1 MMNTADRSLALL
13 DYALRRRFSFFE
25 IKPAFQN
32 ETFKSYVNELN
43 NPEALNRIIDEI
55 KSLNNQIVEELGT
68 GFQIGHSYF
77 VGDAY
82 KVDTANRVEEVIEY
96 EIIPQLFEYWFDD
109 EQKANDWAQRLRGCY
124 DGEK

>member
-1 MMNTADRSLALL
+1 M
-13 DYALRRRFSFFE
+13 
-25 IKPAFQN
+25 
-32 ETFKSYVNELN
+32 TFKSYVNELN
-43 NPEALNRIIDEI
+43 NPDAFNRVIDEI
-55 KSLNNQIVEELGT
+55 KSLNHQIVEELGT

-82 KVDTANRVEEVIEY
+82 KVDTVNRIEEVIEY

-109 EQKANDWAQRLRGCY
+109 EQKANDWAERLSGCC

>member
-1 MMNTADRSLALL
+1 
-13 DYALRRRFSFFE
+13 
-25 IKPAFQN
+25 
-32 ETFKSYVNELN
+32 LN

-55 KSLNNQIVEELGT
+55 NSLNNEIVEELGT

-82 KVDTANRVEEVIEY
+82 KVDTANRAEEVIEY

-109 EQKANDWAQRLRGCY
+109 EQKANDWAERLRGCF
-124 DGEK
+124 DVEK